1 MRMSANDYVEEVEF
15 GFREGRSRSSI
26 VGCVRRGIRKR
37 VAICMSSVTNSRQA
51 GGRQVWED
59 RFRKPTVEQ
68 LVSELPRSTASAL
81 QALREQLL
89 SLPGCIE
96 EVTWKG
102 VPWRWTIE
110 LKSEQAPE
118 KAWAY
123 LVPQP
128 TQPLMVLPITSD
140 GLSGISMKKL
150 NKPVRDAI
158 IHAREVGGVRWA
170 QWQIES
176 KAQVEVLAKIAK
188 QQMLTA
194 ASGDGVGAGANS

>member
-1 MRMSANDYVEEVEF
+1 M
-15 GFREGRSRSSI
+15 
-26 VGCVRRGIRKR
+26 
-37 VAICMSSVTNSRQA
+37 
-51 GGRQVWED
+51 
-59 RFRKPTVEQ
+59 
-68 LVSELPRSTASAL
+68 
-81 QALREQLL
+81 
-89 SLPGCIE
+89 PGCIE

-110 LKSEQAPE
+110 LRNEQTPE

-128 TQPLMVLPITSD
+128 EQPLMVLPITSD

-158 IHAREVGGVRWA
+158 IHAREVEGVRWA

-176 KAQVEVLAKIAK
+176 KSQVEVLVKIAK
-188 QQMLTA
+188 QQMAKVALGTSA
-194 ASGDGVGAGANS
+194 GSGVGAGSNA

>member
-1 MRMSANDYVEEVEF
+1 MSAKDSAGEIEF
-15 GFREGRSRSSI
+15 GFREGRNRGAV
-26 VGCVRRGIRKR
+26 VGCASGDRKR
-37 VAICMSSVTNSRQA
+37 VAIRMSSVTNSRQA

-68 LVSELPRSTASAL
+68 LVAELPRSSASAL
-81 QALREQLL
+81 QSLREQLL
-89 SLPGCIE
+89 SVQGCIE

-110 LKSEQAPE
+110 IKSEQAPE
-118 KAWAY
+118 KVWAY

-128 TQPLMVLPITSD
+128 EQPLMVLPITRD

-158 IHAREVGGVRWA
+158 IHAREVEGVRWA

-176 KAQVEVLAKIAK
+176 KSQVEVLAKIAK
-188 QQMLTA
+188 QQMLMA
-194 ASGDGVGAGANS
+194 ASGDGVGAGVNA

>member
-1 MRMSANDYVEEVEF
+1 M
-15 GFREGRSRSSI
+15 
-26 VGCVRRGIRKR
+26 
-37 VAICMSSVTNSRQA
+37 AICMSSVTNSRQA

-68 LVSELPRSTASAL
+68 LVSELPRSTAGAL
-81 QALREQLL
+81 QSLREQLL
-89 SLPGCIE
+89 SVPGCIE

-110 LKSEQAPE
+110 MRNEQSPD

-128 TQPLMVLPITSD
+128 EQPLMVLPITSD

-158 IHAREVGGVRWA
+158 IHAREVEGVRWA

-176 KAQVEVLAKIAK
+176 KSQVEVLVKIAK
-188 QQMLTA
+188 QQMAKVALGTSA
-194 ASGDGVGAGANS
+194 GSGVGAGSNA

>member
-1 MRMSANDYVEEVEF
+1 MPAKDSWRLMEF
-15 GFREGRSRSSI
+15 GFREGRCRDTVAWVCG
-26 VGCVRRGIRKR
+26 VGPKR
-37 VAICMSSVTNSRQA
+37 VAIRMSSVTNSRQA

-68 LVSELPRSTASAL
+68 LVAELPRGTAAAL
-81 QALREQLL
+81 QSLREQLL
-89 SLPGCIE
+89 SVPGSTE

-110 LKSEQAPE
+110 IKSEHAPE

-128 TQPLMVLPITSD
+128 EQPLMVLPITTD

-158 IHAREVGGVRWA
+158 IHAREVEGVRWA

-176 KAQVEVLAKIAK
+176 KSQVEVLAKIARL
-188 QQMLTA
+188 QM
-194 ASGDGVGAGANS
+194 ASVVSGAGLGSGLNA